1 MTDILSVVATAL
13 QADQTRLDQASLN
26 AANASTPGY
35 RRGTVVAVAFDQA
48 FSSAAQSAGFEP
60 GTAGAS
66 AVRHP
71 SWVAA
76 KPVLQRAT
84 DFTHGAL
91 MQTGRALDI
100 AVEGEGFV
108 SLTDGQRTWLTRTA
122 SLMVSSSG
130 ELVGPRGL
138 RIVSDQGDL
147 RPGSDQGLSIQGN
160 GQLLRGDQ
168 VLGQI
173 RVVRPVDAAQLVS
186 QDGVLFEVG
195 EQVLESANDR
205 GVLRAGFLEG
215 SNTNHLKE
223 MLGVMENVRHFE
235 SLIRLAQGYDEV
247 LGRAIQKLGEV

>member
-1 MTDILSVVATAL
+1 MTDILSVVAAAL
-13 QADQTRLDQASLN
+13 QADQTRLEQASLN

-35 RRGTVVAVAFDQA
+35 RRGTVVAVSFDQA
-48 FSSAAQSAGFEP
+48 FSSAEQSAGFGP
-60 GTAGAS
+60 GAGAAS
-66 AVRHP
+66 ALRQP
-71 SWVAA
+71 SWTAA

-100 AVEGEGFV
+100 AVEGDGFV
-108 SLTDGQRTWLTRTA
+108 SFTDGQRTWLTRTA
-122 SLMVSSSG
+122 SLMVSSTG

-138 RIVSDQGDL
+138 RIVSEQGDL
-147 RPGSDQGLSIQGN
+147 RPGTDQGLSIQGN
-160 GQLLRGDQ
+160 GRLLRGDQ

-173 RVVRPVDAAQLVS
+173 RLVRPVDTEQLVS

-195 EQVLESANDR
+195 EQVLEPVNDR
-205 GVLRAGFLEG
+205 GVLRAGFLEA